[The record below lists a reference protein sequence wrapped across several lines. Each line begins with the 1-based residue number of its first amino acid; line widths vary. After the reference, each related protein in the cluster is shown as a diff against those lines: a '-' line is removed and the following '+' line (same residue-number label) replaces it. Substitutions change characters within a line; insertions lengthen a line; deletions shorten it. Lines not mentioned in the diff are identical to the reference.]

1 MMRAV
6 STAAWFTVLSG
17 MVAGWLAIVHA
28 VRADDIAAAI
38 SLLAAALI
46 FGLLS
51 IALLK
56 AARS

>member
-1 MMRAV
+1 M
-6 STAAWFTVLSG
+6 STAAWFAVLSG
-17 MVAGWLAIVHA
+17 LVTGWIAV
-28 VRADDIAAAI
+28 VRAIGAGDVASAI

-51 IALLK
+51 IALLR

>member
-1 MMRAV
+1 MRAV
-6 STAAWFTVLSG
+6 STAAWFAVLSG
-17 MVAGWLAIVHA
+17 MVAGWLAVVHA
-28 VRADDIAAAI
+28 VRADDIASAI

>member
-1 MMRAV
+1 MRSV
-6 STAAWFTVLSG
+6 STAAWFAVLSG
-17 MVAGWLAIVHA
+17 LVTGWIAV
-28 VRADDIAAAI
+28 VRAIGAGDVASAI

-51 IALLK
+51 IALLM

>member
-1 MMRAV
+1 MRSV
-6 STAAWFTVLSG
+6 STAAWFAVLSG
-17 MVAGWLAIVHA
+17 LVTGWIAV
-28 VRADDIAAAI
+28 VRAIGAGDVASAI

-51 IALLK
+51 IALLR